1 MGALKDARG
10 YGKAYFIH
18 PNLPA
23 AKAVTKKKGPP
34 LARRPFV
41 VQ

>member
-10 YGKAYFIH
+10 YGKAFFIH

-23 AKAVTKKKGPP
+23 AKAVTKKKGRLLRGGP
-34 LARRPFV
+34 L
-41 VQ
+41 